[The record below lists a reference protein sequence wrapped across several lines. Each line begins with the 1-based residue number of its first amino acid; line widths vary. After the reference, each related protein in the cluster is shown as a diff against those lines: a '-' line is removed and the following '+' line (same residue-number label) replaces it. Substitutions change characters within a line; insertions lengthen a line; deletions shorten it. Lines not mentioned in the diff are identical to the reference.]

1 LVKSRH
7 FLLVTM
13 SMQRMLIQEGDA
25 ASESADV
32 IDDDVKA
39 NLVCPSALSA
49 VLSILCPCAWL
60 CSIRTIQQNEQAAV
74 MAWGQY
80 AGSIMKPGLTIINP
94 CGIELRKASTART
107 SLDLKDVRCSDAKGN
122 PIIVSGNV
130 IYKIYSVKKAKVDIQ
145 NIEQYISEQGPMVLR
160 KVCSLFPF
168 DSSSGPSLR
177 GGGTAGNYVGA
188 VLRKEF
194 QTVLHDSG
202 IEVLKFDLS
211 DIYYAAEIAAAML
224 QKQQAEAMVEARELI
239 VQSAVDIAS
248 SPILRMKAK
257 GHQLSA
263 QGEERI
269 LGNLLTVICSDK
281 GVQTT
286 MPLQM

>member
-1 LVKSRH
+1 
-7 FLLVTM
+7 LLM
-13 SMQRMLIQEGDA
+13 GISMKTPDQQHMLIQEGDS
-25 ASESADV
+25 ASESADE
-32 IDDDVKA
+32 IDDDVQA

-49 VLSILCPCAWL
+49 VLSIVCPCAWL

-80 AGSIMKPGLTIINP
+80 AGSITKHGLTIVNP
-94 CGIELRKASTART
+94 CGIELRVASTARA
-107 SLDLKDVRCSDAKGN
+107 SLDLKDMRCSDAKGN
-122 PIIVSGNV
+122 PIIISGNV
-130 IYKIYSVKKAKVDIQ
+130 IYKIYSVKKARVDMQ
-145 NIEQYISEQGPMVLR
+145 NVEQYISEQGPMVLR
-160 KVCSLFPF
+160 KVCSHFPF

-177 GGGTAGNYVGA
+177 GGGTADNSVGA
-188 VLRKEF
+188 VLKKEL

-202 IEVLKFDLS
+202 IEVLKFDLT

-248 SPILRMKAK
+248 SAILRMKAK

-281 GVQTT
+281 GVHTT